1 MLSSS
6 NSDPKRIVKYRA
18 DKPWRAQVGMSG
30 FCYPLDHPSEDVTG
44 DGNTPAMTSMV
55 TAVNVIT
62 GEFWT
67 RNTHYVP
74 EWLSGFG
81 V

>member
-1 MLSSS
+1 M
-6 NSDPKRIVKYRA
+6 
-18 DKPWRAQVGMSG
+18 
-30 FCYPLDHPSEDVTG
+30 CYPLAHPSPHVTG
-44 DGNTPAMTSMV
+44 DGNTPVETSTV

-74 EWLSGFG
+74 EWLTDFG